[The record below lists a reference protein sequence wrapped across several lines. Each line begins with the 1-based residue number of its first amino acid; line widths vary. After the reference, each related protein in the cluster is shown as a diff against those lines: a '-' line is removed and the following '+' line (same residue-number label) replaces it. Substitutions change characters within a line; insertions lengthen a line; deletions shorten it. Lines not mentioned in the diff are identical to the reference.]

1 MLSDTLSDVVDTLSE
16 AEEDYAP
23 HYSPKIMERVKFHT
37 DCLHQL
43 RRELDNP
50 HEDWTEDSVQDYLDE
65 REFFFRVTVWTAFL
79 LGVWIASVIG
89 LKCYGY

>member
-1 MLSDTLSDVVDTLSE
+1 MLSDTLSDVVDTLAE
-16 AEEDYAP
+16 AEEDYVE

-50 HEDWTEDSVQDYLDE
+50 NEPEDNSVVESLHE